1 MKKNQII
8 AGVVVGL
15 LVIYLTSNLIV
26 DKKLNGLRADLDT
39 KIEEQTKVAV
49 EMTKFFSQGGIT
61 EEAMKI
67 AQDCPVGDT
76 NEYDTLLSSL
86 DNGLVKS
93 DLNRLDTLFKQCGSV
108 TSTKRAVMA
117 IQFES
122 NIALLSQLVEER
134 NLLGKFDI
142 ENTNIDKWELLST
155 KEMEISNSFSRLVI
169 DQGRIISAM
178 VENVSPTSMT
188 VENIRASAQAVR
200 ESLNSV
206 TSEAFELRSELTKS

>member
-26 DKKLNGLRADLDT
+26 DKKLQGLRSDLDT
-39 KIEEQTKVAV
+39 KIEEQTKKAV
-49 EMTKFFSQGGIT
+49 EMTNFFSNGGVT
-61 EEAMKI
+61 DEAAKI

-76 NEYDTLLSSL
+76 NEYDTLLSGL
-86 DNGLVKS
+86 DNGLAKN

-108 TSTKRAVMA
+108 TSNKRAVMA

-122 NIALLSQLVEER
+122 NIALLSQLVEQR
-134 NLLGKFDI
+134 NMLGKFDI
-142 ENTNIDKWELLST
+142 EKTNIDKWETLADR
-155 KEMEISNSFSRLVI
+155 EMEISNSFSRLVI
-169 DQGRIISAM
+169 EQGRIISAM
-178 VENVSPTSMT
+178 VENVSPTSIT

-206 TSEAFELRSELTKS
+206 TSEASKLRSELTSS

>member
-8 AGVVVGL
+8 AGIVVGL

-26 DKKLNGLRADLDT
+26 DKKLNALRSDLDT

-49 EMTKFFSQGGIT
+49 EMTNFFSKGGVT
-61 EEAMKI
+61 DEAAKI

-76 NEYDTLLSSL
+76 NEYDTLLSAL

-108 TSTKRAVMA
+108 ASTKRAVMA

-122 NIALLSQLVEER
+122 NIALLSQLVEQR
-134 NLLGKFDI
+134 NTLGKFDI
-142 ENTNIDKWELLST
+142 ENTNIDKWESLST

-169 DQGRIISAM
+169 EQGRIISAM
-178 VENVSPTSMT
+178 VENVSPTSMA

-206 TSEAFELRSELTKS
+206 TSEAFELRSELTQS